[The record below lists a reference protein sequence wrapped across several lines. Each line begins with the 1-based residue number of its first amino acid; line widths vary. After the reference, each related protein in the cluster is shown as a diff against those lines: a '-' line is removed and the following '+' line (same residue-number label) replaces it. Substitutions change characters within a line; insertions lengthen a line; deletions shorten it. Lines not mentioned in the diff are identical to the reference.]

1 MLVVKKRNGDSA
13 VFNPEKIKLAVSKAM
28 SRTDYVDE
36 TVLDYVV
43 DYVRNRID
51 TDEVTVD
58 DIHILVENGLMD
70 MKAFDVA
77 REYVTYRKEH
87 MPDIFRARV
96 NYKPFEYPGLAQ
108 YVDAIQHSYWVVSEY
123 NFTSDIQDFKVNL
136 SDVERECVKRAMLA
150 ISQVEVAVKTFW
162 SKVGDRLPKPELQEV
177 GAVFSESEVRHSRA
191 YSHLLEI
198 LGLNTDFEK
207 VLNVPAIRKRVEYAQ
222 KALDKSKTE
231 SNRDYLESI
240 LLFSLFIEN
249 VSLFSQ
255 FLIISQMN
263 KESGVLK
270 GISNVIAAT
279 SLEEVTHNNFGCAL
293 VNEIR
298 KEHPEWFDDD
308 MNERLTQMVWQAFEA
323 EKNIV
328 DWIFEYGELPYLSKK
343 EVYEYIKN
351 RFNMGLTQAG
361 FNKVFLIEDGSLDRV
376 RWFDVQNNSTTHTD
390 FFAKRS
396 VNYTKFSKSFD
407 EDDLF

>member
-298 KEHPEWFDDD
+298 KEHPEWFDDG

>member
-96 NYKPFEYPGLAQ
+96 NYKPFEYPSLAQ